1 MNNEIVLFETIDKEI
16 KLNVLSLGVGQI
28 RSQNNTLEGYLT
40 ISCSSTRCE

>member
-28 RSQNNTLEGYLT
+28 RS
-40 ISCSSTRCE
+40 